1 MKFIRAK
8 MTDINIDILSEV
20 GNVYVCAGM
29 LSCFSPV
36 QLCVTLWTV
45 ALQAS
50 LFIGFSRQE
59 YCSGSP
65 GDLPNPG
72 IEPVSLMAGG
82 FFTTSATWKAQVMST
97 NPGKLKWRI

>member
-1 MKFIRAK
+1 
-8 MTDINIDILSEV
+8 MTDTNIGISLEV

-29 LSCFSPV
+29 LSRFSPV

-59 YCSGSP
+59 YCSGLP

-72 IEPVSLMAGG
+72 IKPVSLMAGG
-82 FFTTSATWKAQVMST
+82 FFTTSTTWEAQVMST